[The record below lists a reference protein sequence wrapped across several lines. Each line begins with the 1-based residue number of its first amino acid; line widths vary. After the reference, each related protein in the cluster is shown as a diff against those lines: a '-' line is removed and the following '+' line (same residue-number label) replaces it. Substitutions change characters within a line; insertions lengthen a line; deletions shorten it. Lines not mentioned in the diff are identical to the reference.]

1 MTRTSYVSI
10 IDRFARSFVADL
22 EGTTTRTVIV
32 TSAANDNH
40 APSAEEVGHEDDHA
54 QEQESNPETQP
65 DETST
70 ITEQPPTPST
80 EPTRQRDSPTQVS
93 STAVNE

>member
-1 MTRTSYVSI
+1 MTHTSYVSI

-32 TSAANDNH
+32 SSATNDSH
-40 APSAEEVGHEDDHA
+40 APSAEQLGHEDDQA

-65 DETST
+65 EETSPT
-70 ITEQPPTPST
+70 AEQPPTPSP
-80 EPTRQRDSPTQVS
+80 EPANDNSPS
-93 STAVNE
+93 ATAEAI